1 MAADPARDFPL
12 AARAARPGGTIVR
25 LPGGLAIGNGHPVVI
40 AGPCAVEGETQIL
53 AAARAVRAAGATMF
67 RAGAWKPRTS
77 PHAFQGLGDA
87 ALGLLRRVRQETG
100 LLVVTEVMDE
110 RGLAQGAEV
119 ADLLQI
125 GSRNMQNF
133 SLLRAAGRLRRPI
146 LLKRGP
152 AATVPELL
160 MAAEYLLAEGNP
172 DVVLCERGIRGF
184 DGSTRNTLDLSAIPL
199 VQQLSHL
206 PIVADPS
213 HGTGRRDLVP
223 AMARAAL
230 AAGADGLM
238 IEVHPDPA
246 AAQSDGPQS
255 LDPGQFARLMDDLR
269 ALATALGRPVHT
281 APVPVPA

>member
-1 MAADPARDFPL
+1 MAADPTRDFPL
-12 AARAARPGGTIVR
+12 AARAANPGGTVVH
-25 LPGGLAIGNGHPVVI
+25 LPGGLAIGGGRPVVI
-40 AGPCAVEGETQIL
+40 AGPCAVEGEAQVL
-53 AAARAVRAAGATMF
+53 AAAVAVRQAGATMF

-77 PHAFQGLGDA
+77 PHAFQGLGA
-87 ALGLLRRVRQETG
+87 PALDLLRRVRQETG

-110 RGLAQGAEV
+110 HGLAQGAEV

-133 SLLRAAGRLRRPI
+133 SLLRAAGRLRRPV

-172 DVVLCERGIRGF
+172 EVVLCERGIRGF
-184 DGSTRNTLDLSAIPL
+184 DSSTRNTLDLSAIPL
-199 VQQLSHL
+199 VRQLSHL

-213 HGTGRRDLVP
+213 HGTGRRELVP

-246 AAQSDGPQS
+246 TARSDGPQS
-255 LDPGQFARLMDDLR
+255 LDPGQFAALMDELR
-269 ALATALGRPVHT
+269 TLATALGRPLHAAP
-281 APVPVPA
+281 APVPA